1 MSKEVLKDIA
11 VRAGK
16 TFIQAF
22 IAALA
27 VANVSDFNSLK
38 AGVIAAAAAGVSA
51 VWNTVIAANASRK

>member
-1 MSKEVLKDIA
+1 MDKKVLKDIA

-16 TFIQAF
+16 TFVQAF

-27 VANVSDFNSLK
+27 VANLSDFNSIK

-51 VWNTVIAANASRK
+51 VWNSLIAANNSRK